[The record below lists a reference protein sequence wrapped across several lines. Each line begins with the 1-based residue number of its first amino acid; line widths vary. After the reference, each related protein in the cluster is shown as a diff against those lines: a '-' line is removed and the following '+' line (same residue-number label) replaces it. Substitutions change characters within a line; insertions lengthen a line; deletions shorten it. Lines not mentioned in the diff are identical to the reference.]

1 MPKNTSLF
9 LPVLFFMVSLG
20 LQAKLT
26 CDNFTPNEEIH
37 YSMPLL
43 KGECPKDTPV
53 TIVNKTTGEEGDA
66 TWHDGR
72 YKALVDL
79 HYGVNEVELKCGEE
93 TLAVPIV
100 FTKLDSENMVKFF
113 YVVGKDDTS
122 DFYIPPGYEGENT
135 NYWDR
140 IDRAAKI
147 MQTFSAHDLDENPL
161 HYGKK
166 TFQLEL
172 DDNYHVV
179 VHVVTSKYT
188 RAEIQSY
195 RKANGTYDNYKFHA
209 KLREAAGHDERSYSS
224 KTQYVAIGNFSEL
237 KDGLCVGHTATG
249 GGSFGAFG
257 SGAVYTWPRN
267 IKEVIPCF
275 LDNTVM
281 DPKVEIDD
289 SCHRHRR
296 WAHLATTLGATIHEN
311 GHALGLPHFYGKY
324 VIMSRGHDQLNR
336 IFTFYDPPTDRVPY
350 TNYFEASEV
359 GRWSDSAAAFLNEH
373 PFFNPNRPA
382 DGKGPVI
389 REGRQ
394 NSTIVIEDESGIVWY
409 AYKDS
414 DAYHFSDT
422 VCFEKPYPKKVSI
435 TRLPSDDKQS
445 GALHI
450 IASNGNG
457 YASRVDRDY
466 PYPVRTSYVSAF
478 TPEKGYKEGVQPQ
491 GMIKGLKDPNPPIV
505 RSESEAVFEKAQN
518 GDLFDDEQ
526 EFQLKVRGD
535 GNGVK
540 IPVSVGKEAK
550 GEIESLISVSC
561 EVKPVQGG
569 TIIDLKDV
577 EGVSFFY
584 LEYMEDGSLVI
595 HTSDKDGKAVSKKFK
610 SDAGS
615 AWQNVKF
622 TLDLKDRVISAF
634 TINGTDIL
642 GSEIVPLG
650 TAANTVA
657 SVWLKNK
664 DAKNYATFRSL
675 RLNVEPKTK

>member
-1 MPKNTSLF
+1 MKKELMLALTALTMGAAIFAPAN
-9 LPVLFFMVSLG
+9 
-20 LQAKLT
+20 LT
-26 CDNFTPNEEIH
+26 CDNFKDSEEIH

-66 TWHDGR
+66 TWYNGR

-79 HYGVNEVELKCGEE
+79 HYGKNEIELKAGEE
-93 TLAVPIV
+93 TLTINIV

-122 DFYIPPGYEGENT
+122 DFYVPPGYEGENT

-195 RKANGTYDNYKFHA
+195 RKPNGQYDNYKFHA
-209 KLREAAGHDERSYSS
+209 RLREAAGHDERSYSS

-257 SGAVYTWPRN
+257 SGAVYTWPRT

-275 LDNTVM
+275 LDNTPM
-281 DPKVEIDD
+281 SPKVEIDD
-289 SCHRHRR
+289 SCGRHRR

-336 IFTFYDPPTDRVPY
+336 VFTFFDPPTARVFY
-350 TNYFEASEV
+350 TNYFDTTEV
-359 GRWSDSAAAFLNEH
+359 ARWSDSAAAFLNEH
-373 PFFNPNRPA
+373 PFFNPQRPA
-382 DGKGPVI
+382 AGKGPVI

-394 NSTIVIEDESGIVWY
+394 NSTIVIEDESGIAWY

-422 VCFEKPYPKKVSI
+422 VAFEKPYPKKVSI
-435 TRLPSDDKQS
+435 TRLPQEDKQS

-450 IASNGNG
+450 IASNGSG
-457 YASRVDRDY
+457 YAKSVDMDY
-466 PYPVRTSYVSAF
+466 PYPVKASYVSAF
-478 TPEKGYKEGVQPQ
+478 TTGKGYKEGPQPV

-505 RSESEAVFEKAQN
+505 RSESEAVFEKSEN

-540 IPVSVGKEAK
+540 VPVSVGTEAK
-550 GEIESLISVSC
+550 GEVETLINCSC

-569 TIIDLKDV
+569 TILDLKDV

-595 HTSDKDGKAVSKKFK
+595 HTSGKDGKALSKQFK
-610 SDAGS
+610 SDSGC
-615 AWQNVKF
+615 AWQNVAF
-622 TLDLKDRVISAF
+622 TLDLKDRVLSAF
-634 TINGTDIL
+634 TIDGKDIL
-642 GSEIVPLG
+642 GSETVPLG
-650 TAANTVA
+650 TAANTIA

>member
-1 MPKNTSLF
+1 MPKNTLLLLPILALFVSHSL
-9 LPVLFFMVSLG
+9 L
-20 LQAKLT
+20 AELT
-26 CDNFTPNEEIH
+26 CDNFQPGEEIH
-37 YSMPLL
+37 YSMALV
-43 KGECPKDTPV
+43 KGACPADTPV
-53 TIVNKTTGEEGDA
+53 AIVNKTTGEEGDA
-66 TWHDGR
+66 TWYNGR

-79 HYGVNEVELKCGEE
+79 HYGVNEVELKAGEE
-93 TLAVPIV
+93 TLTIPIV

-122 DFYIPPGYEGENT
+122 DFYIPPGYDGENT

-172 DDNYHVV
+172 DDKYHVV

-195 RKANGTYDNYKFHA
+195 RKANGQYDNYKFHA

-257 SGAVYTWPRN
+257 SGAVYTWPRS

-275 LDNTVM
+275 LDNTPM

-289 SCHRHRR
+289 SCGRHRR

-336 IFTFYDPPTDRVPY
+336 VFTFFDPPTTRVPY
-350 TNYFEASEV
+350 TNYFDNTEV
-359 GRWSDSAAAFLNEH
+359 ARWSDSAAAFLNEH

-382 DGKGPVI
+382 GGVGPNI

-394 NSTIVIEDESGIVWY
+394 NSTIVIEDEAGIVWY
-409 AYKDS
+409 AYRDS

-422 VCFEKPYPKKVSI
+422 VAFEKPYPKKVSI
-435 TRLPSDDKQS
+435 TRLPQADKQS

-450 IASNGNG
+450 IASNAKG
-457 YASRVDRDY
+457 YAKSVDLDY
-466 PYPVRTSYVSAF
+466 PCPLKKSYVSSF
-478 TPEKGYKEGVQPQ
+478 TVEKGYKEGLQPE
-491 GMIKGLKDPNPPIV
+491 GMIKDLKDPNPPIV
-505 RSESEAVFEKAQN
+505 RSETEAVFEKAKD
-518 GDLFDDEQ
+518 GDLFDEE
-526 EFQLKVRGD
+526 EFLLKVRGT
-535 GNGVK
+535 GHGVK
-540 IPVSVGKEAK
+540 IPVFVGTDAK
-550 GEIESLISVSC
+550 GNIPEVINFEC
-561 EVKPVQGG
+561 EVKPVSGG
-569 TIIDLKDV
+569 TILDMKDV
-577 EGVSFFY
+577 EGTSFFY
-584 LEYMEDGSLVI
+584 LEYKEGGALTI
-595 HTSDKDGKAVSKKFK
+595 HTHDKDGKYVSFDFK
-610 SDAGS
+610 SEFGT
-615 AWQNVKF
+615 AWQNVAF
-622 TLDLKDRVISAF
+622 TLDLESRTISAF
-634 TINGTDIL
+634 TINGQDML
-642 GSEIVPLG
+642 GSEILPLG
-650 TAANTVA
+650 SKANTVA
-657 SVWLKNK
+657 SIWLKNT
-664 DAKNYATFRSL
+664 DSKNFASFRSAK
-675 RLNVEPKTK
+675 VSIEPKNK

>member
-1 MPKNTSLF
+1 MLKNTSLF
-9 LPVLFFMVSLG
+9 LPILFFTVSLG
-20 LQAKLT
+20 LHAKLT
-26 CDNFTPNEEIH
+26 CDNFQPNEEIH

-43 KGECPKDTPV
+43 KGECTPNTPV
-53 TIVNKTTGEEGDA
+53 TIKNNTTGEEGDA
-66 TWHDGR
+66 NWYNGR

-79 HYGVNEVELKCGEE
+79 HYGVNEVELKAGEE
-93 TLAVPIV
+93 TLTIPIV

-172 DDNYHVV
+172 DDKYHVV

-195 RKANGTYDNYKFHA
+195 RKANGQYDNYKFHA

-257 SGAVYTWPRN
+257 SGAVYTWPRS

-275 LDNTVM
+275 LDNTPM
-281 DPKVEIDD
+281 NPETEIDD
-289 SCHRHRR
+289 SCGRHRR

-336 IFTFYDPPTDRVPY
+336 VFTFFDPPTVRVPY
-350 TNYFEASEV
+350 TNYFDTTEV
-359 GRWSDSAAAFLNEH
+359 ARWSDSAAAFLNEH

-382 DGKGPVI
+382 GGEGPRI

-394 NSTIVIEDESGIVWY
+394 NSTIVIEDEAGIVWY
-409 AYKDS
+409 AYRDS

-422 VCFEKPYPKKVSI
+422 VAFEKPYPKKVSI
-435 TRLPSDDKQS
+435 TRLPQADKQS

-450 IASNGNG
+450 IASNGKG
-457 YASRVDRDY
+457 YAHSVDLDY
-466 PYPVRTSYVSAF
+466 PYPLKKSYASAF
-478 TPEKGYKEGVQPQ
+478 TPEKGYKEGPQPE
-491 GMIKGLKDPNPPIV
+491 GMIKGLKDANPPIV
-505 RSESEAVFEKAQN
+505 RSETEAVLVKSEN
-518 GDLFDDEQ
+518 GDLFDEK
-526 EFQLKVRGD
+526 EFLLKVRGT
-535 GNGVK
+535 GHGVK
-540 IPVSVGKEAK
+540 IPVSVGTEAK
-550 GEIESLISVSC
+550 GDVPEVINFSC
-561 EVKPVQGG
+561 EVKPVLGG
-569 TIIDLKDV
+569 TILDMKDV
-577 EGVSFFY
+577 EGTSFLY
-584 LEYMEDGSLVI
+584 LEYKEGGELMI
-595 HTSDKDGKAVSKKFK
+595 HTHDKDGQYVSKTFK
-610 SDAGS
+610 SEFGS
-615 AWQNVKF
+615 SWQNVAF
-622 TLDLKDRVISAF
+622 TLDLESRTISAF
-634 TINGTDIL
+634 TINGKDFL
-642 GSEIVPLG
+642 GSETLPLG
-650 TAANTVA
+650 SKFNTVA
-657 SVWLKNK
+657 SVWLKNT
-664 DAKNYATFRSL
+664 DSSNFASFRSL
-675 RLNVEPKTK
+675 IVNIEPKTK